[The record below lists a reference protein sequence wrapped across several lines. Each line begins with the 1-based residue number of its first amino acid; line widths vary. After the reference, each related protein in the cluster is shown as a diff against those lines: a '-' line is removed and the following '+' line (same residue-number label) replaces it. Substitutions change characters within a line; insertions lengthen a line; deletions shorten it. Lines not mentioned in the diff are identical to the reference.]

1 MVSHQT
7 SAGDD
12 AGAEALR
19 VVIVDD
25 HELFRTGLRDLL
37 GEHGLDVVGEA
48 ASGEEALELIPA
60 LAPDVVMMD
69 LGLPGI
75 SGVEATRRLGEV
87 APQVRV
93 LVLSISADEDDVT
106 GAIAAGACGY
116 LLKDASIGDVVAGVR
131 AAAVGASSLSPQV
144 AAKLVDVIRAEERE
158 RQASDESTSADL
170 SPREIQVLRL
180 VAQGKENLEI
190 ARELFISPQTVKNH
204 VSNILVKLGVDNRIQ
219 AAVHAVRAKLL

>member
-1 MVSHQT
+1 MSQQT

-12 AGAEALR
+12 AGSEALR
-19 VVIVDD
+19 VVVVDD
-25 HELFRTGLRDLL
+25 HELFRSGLRDLL
-37 GEHGLDVVGEA
+37 GEHGIEVVGEA
-48 ASGEEALELIPA
+48 ATGEAALEVVPA
-60 LAPDVVMMD
+60 LTPDVVMMD

-75 SGVEATRRLGEV
+75 SGVEATRRLGDI
-87 APQVRV
+87 APHVRV

-131 AAAVGASSLSPQV
+131 AAAVGASSISPEV
-144 AAKLVDVIRAEERE
+144 ASKLVEVIRAEQRERE
-158 RQASDESTSADL
+158 ASDRSTSAEL

-190 ARELFISPQTVKNH
+190 ARELFISPETVKNH
-204 VSNILVKLGVDNRIQ
+204 VSHILVKLGVDNRIQ

>member
-1 MVSHQT
+1 MVSEQT
-7 SAGDD
+7 GAGED
-12 AGAEALR
+12 ASPEPLT

-37 GEHGLDVVGEA
+37 DEHGIDVVGEA
-48 ASGEEALELIPA
+48 DSGEAALEVVPG

-69 LGLPGI
+69 LGLPGM
-75 SGVEATRRLGEV
+75 SGIEATRRLGEV
-87 APQVRV
+87 TPHVRV

-116 LLKDASIGDVVAGVR
+116 LLKDASIADVVAGVR
-131 AAAVGASSLSPQV
+131 AAAVGASSLSPQI
-144 AAKLVDVIRAEERE
+144 AAKLVEVIRAEQRD
-158 RQASDESTSADL
+158 RQASDQRTSADL
-170 SPREIQVLRL
+170 SPRELQVLRL
-180 VAQGKENLEI
+180 MAQGKENLEI
-190 ARELFISPQTVKNH
+190 ARELFISAQTVKNH

>member
-1 MVSHQT
+1 MVWQQT

-12 AGAEALR
+12 AAGKALR

-25 HELFRTGLRDLL
+25 HELFRTGLHDLL
-37 GEHGLDVVGEA
+37 DDHDIDVVGEA
-48 ASGEEALELIPA
+48 ASGEAALELVPA
-60 LAPDVVMMD
+60 LTPDVVLMD

-75 SGVEATRRLGEV
+75 SGVEATRRLGDV
-87 APQVRV
+87 LPHVRV

-116 LLKDASIGDVVAGVR
+116 LLKDASIGEVVAGVR
-131 AAAVGASSLSPQV
+131 AAAVGASSISPQV
-144 AAKLVDVIRAEERE
+144 AAKLVEVIRAEQRQRE
-158 RQASDESTSADL
+158 ASDQSTSAEL

-180 VAQGKENLEI
+180 VAQGKENTEI

-204 VSNILVKLGVDNRIQ
+204 ISHILVKLGVDNRIQ

>member
-1 MVSHQT
+1 MSHQT

-25 HELFRTGLRDLL
+25 HELFRIGLRDLL

-48 ASGEEALELIPA
+48 ASGEAALELIPA

-69 LGLPGI
+69 LGLPGM
-75 SGVEATRRLGEV
+75 SGVEATRRLGEI
-87 APQVRV
+87 APHVRV
-93 LVLSISADEDDVT
+93 LVLSISADENDVT

-116 LLKDASIGDVVAGVR
+116 LLKDASISDLVAGVR
-131 AAAVGASSLSPQV
+131 AAAVGASSISPQV
-144 AAKLVDVIRAEERE
+144 ASKLVEVIRAEQRD
-158 RQASDESTSADL
+158 RAASDRSTSAEL
-170 SPREIQVLRL
+170 TPREIQVLRL
-180 VAQGKENLEI
+180 VAQGKENIEI

-204 VSNILVKLGVDNRIQ
+204 ISHILVKLGVDNRIQ